1 MKRIFLIRA
10 ARASATSWF
19 ECLEPDSLET
29 HDKEDKAMTD
39 PLPEQ
44 EASMSKLR
52 IIAITITILAVGA
65 LAIWQGLELA
75 LRLTS

>member
-1 MKRIFLIRA
+1 L
-10 ARASATSWF
+10 F
-19 ECLEPDSLET
+19 ECLEPGSLET
-29 HDKEDKAMTD
+29 HDKEDTTMND

>member
-1 MKRIFLIRA
+1 MKRISSLA
-10 ARASATSWF
+10 LLGHPATAWF

-29 HDKEDKAMTD
+29 HDKEDKTMND

-44 EASMSKLR
+44 EASISKVK
-52 IIAITITILAVGA
+52 IVAITITILALGA

>member
-1 MKRIFLIRA
+1 MN
-10 ARASATSWF
+10 
-19 ECLEPDSLET
+19 
-29 HDKEDKAMTD
+29 D

-44 EASMSKLR
+44 EATMSKLK
-52 IIAITITILAVGA
+52 IIAITITILALSA

>member
-1 MKRIFLIRA
+1 MKRSFLIRA
-10 ARASATSWF
+10 ARASPTSWF

-29 HDKEDKAMTD
+29 HDKEDTTMND

>member
-1 MKRIFLIRA
+1 MLGHPRPRG
-10 ARASATSWF
+10 F

-29 HDKEDKAMTD
+29 YDKEDKTMND

-52 IIAITITILAVGA
+52 IIAIAITILAVGA

>member
-1 MKRIFLIRA
+1 VLGHPRPRGV
-10 ARASATSWF
+10 

-29 HDKEDKAMTD
+29 YDKEDKTMND

-44 EASMSKLR
+44 KASMSKLR

>member
-1 MKRIFLIRA
+1 VGS
-10 ARASATSWF
+10 SA
-19 ECLEPDSLET
+19 LEPDSLET
-29 HDKEDKAMTD
+29 YDKEDKTMND

-52 IIAITITILAVGA
+52 IIAITITILAIGA

>member
-1 MKRIFLIRA
+1 MN
-10 ARASATSWF
+10 
-19 ECLEPDSLET
+19 E
-29 HDKEDKAMTD
+29 

-44 EASMSKLR
+44 EGSMSKLK
-52 IIAITITILAVGA
+52 IIAITITILALFA

>member
-1 MKRIFLIRA
+1 M
-10 ARASATSWF
+10 S
-19 ECLEPDSLET
+19 
-29 HDKEDKAMTD
+29 D

-44 EASMSKLR
+44 EPSMSKLK
-52 IIAITITILAVGA
+52 IIAITITILVLGA

>member
-1 MKRIFLIRA
+1 MLLGHP
-10 ARASATSWF
+10 ATPWL
-19 ECLEPDSLET
+19 ECLEPDSIET
-29 HDKEDKAMTD
+29 HVKEDKTMND

-44 EASMSKLR
+44 EASISKLR

>member
-1 MKRIFLIRA
+1 MN
-10 ARASATSWF
+10 
-19 ECLEPDSLET
+19 
-29 HDKEDKAMTD
+29 D

-65 LAIWQGLELA
+65 LAIWQVLELA

>member
-1 MKRIFLIRA
+1 MN
-10 ARASATSWF
+10 
-19 ECLEPDSLET
+19 
-29 HDKEDKAMTD
+29 D

-44 EASMSKLR
+44 EASMSKLK
-52 IIAITITILAVGA
+52 IIAITITILAFGA

>member
-1 MKRIFLIRA
+1 VLGHPRPRG
-10 ARASATSWF
+10 F
-19 ECLEPDSLET
+19 ECLEPDSFET
-29 HDKEDKAMTD
+29 YDKEDKTMND

>member
-1 MKRIFLIRA
+1 MKRIFLIRV
-10 ARASATSWF
+10 ARASRD
-19 ECLEPDSLET
+19 LMVRLPEPDSIET
-29 HDKEDKAMTD
+29 HDKEDKTMND

-44 EASMSKLR
+44 EASMSKLK

-65 LAIWQGLELA
+65 VAIWQGLELA